1 MMYAM
6 RKDRIMG
13 DTRRRS
19 RAEMSGADR
28 RSSQRSG
35 QPRRRPEQRNQMGDD
50 RDKTQRQRSAQRK
63 RPSGS
68 TSANGRRSA
77 NGRPSQK
84 GRSRKR
90 AKRGFA
96 SWSTGKK
103 AVAILMGVLI
113 LLITATVAVVAA
125 KWGKIGGVALNP
137 DKLAISE
144 EAEISGTGYLTVA
157 LFGLDTRE
165 TDEEMGSRS
174 DTIMVASLNRETK
187 EIKLVSVYRDTLLQL
202 SDGTYNK
209 ANAAYAYGGEEEAVA
224 MLNKNLDLNIEHYVS
239 VDFSVL
245 VHVIDALGGIDINVE
260 EAENGMDII
269 PYLNNY
275 VVEVIKNTGVDSAPF
290 TQLGQQHLNGVRSE
304 ERRVGKECRSRWSPY
319 H

>member
-19 RAEMSGADR
+19 RAVMSGADR

-35 QPRRRPEQRNQMGDD
+35 QPRRRPAKKPD
-50 RDKTQRQRSAQRK
+50 
-63 RPSGS
+63 
-68 TSANGRRSA
+68 GRRQGQNA
-77 NGRPSQK
+77 EAAIRPEKTTVRQHFCK
-84 GRSRKR
+84 WEAVCEWKTFTEGAFEKEGKERICILVSRE
-90 AKRGFA
+90 
-96 SWSTGKK
+96 K

-165 TDEEMGSRS
+165 TDERW
-174 DTIMVASLNRETK
+174 D
-187 EIKLVSVYRDTLLQL
+187 
-202 SDGTYNK
+202 
-209 ANAAYAYGGEEEAVA
+209 
-224 MLNKNLDLNIEHYVS
+224 
-239 VDFSVL
+239 
-245 VHVIDALGGIDINVE
+245 
-260 EAENGMDII
+260 
-269 PYLNNY
+269 P
-275 VVEVIKNTGVDSAPF
+275 EVIR
-290 TQLGQQHLNGVRSE
+290 LWWRL
-304 ERRVGKECRSRWSPY
+304 
-319 H
+319 

>member
-50 RDKTQRQRSAQRK
+50 RDKTQRQQSAQRK

-68 TSANGRRSA
+68 TSANGRRSV

-96 SWSTGKK
+96 SWSPGKK
-103 AVAILMGVLI
+103 AVAILM
-113 LLITATVAVVAA
+113 
-125 KWGKIGGVALNP
+125 
-137 DKLAISE
+137 
-144 EAEISGTGYLTVA
+144 
-157 LFGLDTRE
+157 
-165 TDEEMGSRS
+165 
-174 DTIMVASLNRETK
+174 
-187 EIKLVSVYRDTLLQL
+187 
-202 SDGTYNK
+202 
-209 ANAAYAYGGEEEAVA
+209 
-224 MLNKNLDLNIEHYVS
+224 
-239 VDFSVL
+239 
-245 VHVIDALGGIDINVE
+245 
-260 EAENGMDII
+260 
-269 PYLNNY
+269 
-275 VVEVIKNTGVDSAPF
+275 
-290 TQLGQQHLNGVRSE
+290 
-304 ERRVGKECRSRWSPY
+304 
-319 H
+319 